1 MDFASGGFVSGNI
14 IVTSMLI
21 AALVA
26 ASLKARIL
34 DKNGIIAAAL
44 LGFFVG
50 CLGHWTWLL
59 LLLCFLLTSHIATK
73 WRFEEKSERGLNE
86 SSDGHRGWIN
96 VAANGGMPALVTLI
110 AFVAE
115 DWESGLWLFA
125 AAVAVATSDT
135 WASEIGCL
143 DNRVRMITTLKPCEA
158 GTNGGFSPN
167 GQIAAAVG
175 GILIA
180 VSALLANIIMFST
193 TGVYEPLI
201 CASAVAGLGFLGCQI
216 DSVLGAVLEN
226 RGFLNKGSVNALSII
241 TGVAIMWF
249 GLGTPT

>member
-26 ASLKARIL
+26 ASLQARIL
-34 DKNGIIAAAL
+34 DKNVIIAAAL

-59 LLLCFLLTSHIATK
+59 LLLCFLLSSHIATK

-110 AFVAE
+110 AFLAE

-135 WASEIGCL
+135 WASDIGCL

-167 GQIAAAVG
+167 GQLAAAVG
-175 GILIA
+175 GILIG
-180 VSALLANIIMFST
+180 VSALLANIIMFSASVSE
-193 TGVYEPLI
+193 GLA
-201 CASAVAGLGFLGCQI
+201 CAAVVAGLGFLGCQI

-226 RGFLNKGSVNALSII
+226 RGLLNKGSVNALSII
-241 TGVAIMWF
+241 AGVALMWF
-249 GLGTPT
+249 YLGTPT

>member
-26 ASLKARIL
+26 ASLQARIL

-59 LLLCFLLTSHIATK
+59 LLLCFLLSSHIATK

-110 AFVAE
+110 AFLAE

-167 GQIAAAVG
+167 GQLAAAAG
-175 GILIA
+175 GILIG
-180 VSALLANIIMFST
+180 VSALLANIVMFSASVSE
-193 TGVYEPLI
+193 GLA
-201 CASAVAGLGFLGCQI
+201 CAAVVAGLGFLGCQI

-226 RGFLNKGSVNALSII
+226 RGLLNKGSVNALSII
-241 TGVAIMWF
+241 AGVALMWF
-249 GLGTPT
+249 YLGTPT

>member
-1 MDFASGGFVSGNI
+1 MNQ
-14 IVTSMLI
+14 
-21 AALVA
+21 
-26 ASLKARIL
+26 
-34 DKNGIIAAAL
+34 KNGKNS
-44 LGFFVG
+44 LGIDR
-50 CLGHWTWLL
+50 
-59 LLLCFLLTSHIATK
+59 CFDDLDNPIELFKK
-73 WRFEEKSERGLNE
+73 WFAKAEKTE
-86 SSDGHRGWIN
+86 IN
-96 VAANGGMPALVTLI
+96 DPN
-110 AFVAE
+110 
-115 DWESGLWLFA
+115 
-125 AAVAVATSDT
+125 AVAVATSDT

-167 GQIAAAVG
+167 GQLAAAVG

-216 DSVLGAVLEN
+216 DSILGAVLEN

-241 TGVAIMWF
+241 AGVAIMWF